1 MSSINSPDIIQT
13 ILSNNGVFPGDSRLY
28 SVWSYTNDWNGLTFK
43 LCYRPLQEDAFLSS
57 PFVHSPKL
65 LWSAASGLTPAA
77 TSLFPELA
85 Q

>member
-13 ILSNNGVFPGDSRLY
+13 ILSNDGVFPGDPRLY

-43 LCYRPLQEDAFLSS
+43 LCYRPFQEDAFLSS
-57 PFVHSPKL
+57 PFVHSPQL